1 MADRKR
7 SPFPLALLAMA
18 GLALLAV
25 VVLSTDPSWAKGP
38 PASHPQTTLE
48 PRSEVGRSI
57 DKLLDD
63 IVLWV
68 IAIFVVVE
76 GALVI
81 TVFRFRRRPGGPPA
95 KPIHGNTALEIGW
108 TLAPAIILAFIAVP
122 TVKTIF
128 VNAKHTPGDITVKV
142 VGHQW
147 WWEFQYPGQGVV
159 ITANELHLPVNK
171 TVSLELESADVI
183 HSFWLPAFAGKKDV
197 VPGRTNHLW
206 FTPEETGTFPG
217 QCAEFCGAS
226 HANMMFKVVVQPQA
240 EFDAWVAQ
248 QKATSPPPDS
258 TSLAARGLAIYQK
271 GQCVA
276 CHMIDGVSYGVIG
289 PNLSKVATRSTIAAG
304 MFPNDDQHLKAW
316 IRNAPSLKPG
326 SIMTKQDLSDEDL
339 EAVVAFLRTRR

>member
-7 SPFPLALLAMA
+7 SPFPLALFAWA
-18 GLALLAV
+18 ALAV
-25 VVLSTDPSWAKGP
+25 LGLLVLPLDASWAQ
-38 PASHPQTTLE
+38 AAHPQTTLE

-57 DKLLDD
+57 DRLLDD

-68 IAIFVVVE
+68 IVIFVIVE
-76 GALVI
+76 AALVV
-81 TVFRFRRRPGGPPA
+81 TVIRFRRHSGSRPA
-95 KPIHGNTALEIGW
+95 KAIHGNTALEIGW

-128 VNAKHTPGDITVKV
+128 VNAKHTPGDIVVRV

-147 WWEFQYPGQGVV
+147 WWEFQYPGLGV
-159 ITANELHLPVNK
+159 ITANELHLPANK
-171 TVSLELESADVI
+171 TVSLELESVDVI
-183 HSFWLPAFAGKKDV
+183 HSFWIPAFAGKKDLI
-197 VPGRTNHLW
+197 PGRTNHLW
-206 FTPEETGTFPG
+206 FTPEQTGTFPG

-226 HANMMFKVVVQPQA
+226 HANMMFKVMVEPQA

-248 QKATSPPPDS
+248 QKAPPTAPDS

-289 PNLSKVATRSTIAAG
+289 PNLSKVATRTTIASG
-304 MFPNDDQHLKAW
+304 MFPNDDPHLKAW

-326 SIMTKQDLSDEDL
+326 SLMLKQDLSDTDL
-339 EAVVAFLRTRR
+339 EAVVAYLRTRR